1 MEKSNNI
8 FNEVK
13 AMVIAIIG
21 ENSALDIHFNYLE
34 VDNEYEGKQTIKS
47 LYTNSGN
54 VYYNYTDY
62 PGVQCL
68 GALTDASL
76 RKIKEVTLFG
86 CKTDM
91 DAVIRLL
98 QHKGNK
104 DGESNKGN
112 AHPCLLI

>member
-8 FNEVK
+8 FNEVND
-13 AMVIAIIG
+13 MVIAIIG
-21 ENSALDIHFNYLE
+21 ENSALGIHFNYLE

-76 RKIKEVTLFG
+76 RKIKEVIRDNAFWLQDRHG
-86 CKTDM
+86 CRYK
-91 DAVIRLL
+91 AI
-98 QHKGNK
+98 
-104 DGESNKGN
+104 
-112 AHPCLLI
+112 AA